1 MYKIMYRVNE
11 TMRRHMSAVVYSE
24 EAGKMVEAH
33 FPTPEEATAA
43 ARRRYDHGEPV
54 QIVPC
59 KCNPASVWFTGF
71 EMVKQN
77 QTFDQFV
84 NAFSYYNCCPELG
97 TRPAF
102 YVAE

>member
-33 FPTPEEATAA
+33 FPTQEEATAA
-43 ARRRYDHGEPV
+43 ARE
-54 QIVPC
+54 
-59 KCNPASVWFTGF
+59 W
-71 EMVKQN
+71 
-77 QTFDQFV
+77 FV

>member
-1 MYKIMYRVNE
+1 MNYRKI
-11 TMRRHMSAVVYSE
+11 T
-24 EAGKMVEAH
+24 K
-33 FPTPEEATAA
+33 AA
-43 ARRRYDHGEPV
+43 ARKRYDNGEPV

-59 KCNPASVWFTGF
+59 KCSPASVWFTGF
-71 EMVKQN
+71 EMVKQD